1 MGKPRTKEEFLL
13 VWNEEFGHISTL
25 AFLLPSKD
33 VLEFLDKV
41 RKLRDEYLPK
51 AVASNYPEGEK
62 KE

>member
-33 VLEFLDKV
+33 GLEFLDKV
-41 RKLRDEYLPK
+41 RKLRDEYLSK
-51 AVASNYPEGEK
+51 AMASQYPEGEK
-62 KE
+62 EQ